1 MECTHSAIVVGIA
14 YMRGIDKKYDFRET
28 KNYWI
33 CQYGR
38 KYSKKDGS
46 KIGEKYSTSK
56 LDLSSLKIKEQK

>member
-1 MECTHSAIVVGIA
+1 MKLTHSGIVVGIA

-33 CQYGR
+33 CQYGT

-46 KIGEKYSTSK
+46 KIGEKYATYR
-56 LDLSSLKIKEQK
+56 LDISSLKIKEQK